1 MPDGWNMLKLKPAE
15 IMDFPLPTYILKNE
29 SYTESW
35 QFHELGT
42 PFRVQLYHIHLAD
55 IIAVDSLVPETEH
68 DAVCLVN
75 LWQEFPTDCRYVC

>member
-15 IMDFPLPTYILKNE
+15 IMDFPLPTYILKNG

-42 PFRVQLYHIHLAD
+42 PLGYNC
-55 IIAVDSLVPETEH
+55 IISTWRISL
-68 DAVCLVN
+68 LLIRLSQKQN
-75 LWQEFPTDCRYVC
+75 MMLWVW